1 MRYLSALLILPLIVA
16 ACAPVEGASTT
27 RSPEPRA
34 CFLVQQATSFRAD
47 GQQSVYIR
55 TVGRDVFR
63 LDTSVCPGLETNF
76 QIGLDPGLGFSS
88 RLCEGDTVRLI
99 ARGYSSTVE
108 ACPARVMARLTDA
121 EVEAL
126 PARDRP

>member
-1 MRYLSALLILPLIVA
+1 MRPLSTLLALPVLLS
-16 ACAPVEGASTT
+16 ACAPVEGANSTD
-27 RSPEPRA
+27 SSEPRA
-34 CFLVQQATSFRAD
+34 CFLAQQATSFRAD

-88 RLCEGDTVRLI
+88 RLCQGDTVRLI
-99 ARGYSSTVE
+99 ARGYSSPVE
-108 ACPARVMARLTDA
+108 ACSARVMGRLTDA
-121 EVEAL
+121 EIEAL
-126 PARDRP
+126 PARNRP